1 MKAATKVEIML
12 DQVTKSNQ
20 LIKRLRFCMDHPI
33 PLVHLNLLP
42 STKASIRAYQDE
54 VQTFIDCLT
63 AQREKILAFVK
74 KIPDGEVQLVLQLR
88 YVLLDN
94 ATKKMPWMDIPP
106 LMNYELETLYRRHR
120 KGIDYLNMLLEQK
133 APDRL

>member
-1 MKAATKVEIML
+1 MKAATKAEIML

-63 AQREKILAFVK
+63 AQREKILALVK
-74 KIPDGEVQLVLQLR
+74 KIPDGEVQLVFTVALWTFGQR
-88 YVLLDN
+88 YKENALDGY
-94 ATKKMPWMDIPP
+94 TTPD
-106 LMNYELETLYRRHR
+106 EL
-120 KGIDYLNMLLEQK
+120 
-133 APDRL
+133 

>member
-1 MKAATKVEIML
+1 MKAATKAEIML

-20 LIKRLRFCMDHPI
+20 LIKRLRFCMDHLI

-63 AQREKILAFVK
+63 AQRE
-74 KIPDGEVQLVLQLR
+74 R
-88 YVLLDN
+88 
-94 ATKKMPWMDIPP
+94 
-106 LMNYELETLYRRHR
+106 
-120 KGIDYLNMLLEQK
+120 
-133 APDRL
+133 